1 MSVEKE
7 KTSWDIKSI
16 ESFII
21 ACLEKMFK
29 GERVTTS
36 FSKNGWIEI
45 ASKFKESTRKS
56 YHKTKFKNKFD
67 NLKRITSLV

>member
-36 FSKNGWIEI
+36 FSKNG
-45 ASKFKESTRKS
+45 
-56 YHKTKFKNKFD
+56 
-67 NLKRITSLV
+67 